1 MLKKKPVKF
10 YAKTLFRVN
19 TVRML
24 KINDFKLQILFLGL
38 FLGYRDNWINTSA
51 LNAENITSQTF
62 DLIAFHYNFLLKQ

>member
-38 FLGYRDNWINTSA
+38 FLGYRDN
-51 LNAENITSQTF
+51 
-62 DLIAFHYNFLLKQ
+62 